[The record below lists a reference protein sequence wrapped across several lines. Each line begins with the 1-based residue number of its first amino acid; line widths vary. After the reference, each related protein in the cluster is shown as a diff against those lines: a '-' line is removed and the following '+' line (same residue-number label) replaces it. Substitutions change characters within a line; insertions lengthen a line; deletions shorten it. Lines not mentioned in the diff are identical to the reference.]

1 VFVFKC
7 SGCNGVFKENEAELN
22 SGGRFTCPNC
32 KIALETFDLTKI
44 PSYGLTITIKDGDGA
59 IIDEVEYFATPWNPI
74 TEAIFDDLKQYCSK
88 SLKLLTPKDI

>member
-1 VFVFKC
+1 MYVFKC
-7 SGCNGVFKENEAELN
+7 NGCQNTFKENEAALN

-32 KIALETFDLTKI
+32 HTGLEAYDLSEI
-44 PSYGLTITIKDGDGA
+44 PSYSLTLTIKDDDGK

-74 TEAIFDDLKQYCSK
+74 TETTFTNLKQHCSK